1 MKGDQKIINELTSI
15 TNEKKLAQIEEIL
28 RMAQFA
34 KGAREAVEFLEVLG
48 KGDLCNADVTLNWI
62 MSKAGQLSFTA
73 LSMPKPRRCWR
84 R

>member
-34 KGAREAVEFLEVLG
+34 KGAREAVELLEVLG
-48 KGDLCNADVTLNWI
+48 KGDL
-62 MSKAGQLSFTA
+62 
-73 LSMPKPRRCWR
+73 
-84 R
+84 